1 MKLTG
6 NVKKVIVVSAAVA
19 AAAALV
25 FFAGSA
31 VLRAAIY
38 LFGLIS
44 PFVFGYITAYVINPV
59 ADKLQKKL
67 KFPRGLSAALVV
79 ILTFAV
85 LVGIIGGIGYKLFDE
100 LRNLYQQSPQ
110 IVENIRNAWMSFTSK
125 WSNFYFEMPENI
137 QTSID
142 NMRLSLDEQVS
153 NFMAELEVINAA
165 QGVAKAL
172 PKGII
177 WTVFFL
183 LSMFFM
189 VSQREET
196 DKMIKRLLGKRLTG
210 KLSEIKQEFKIY
222 LGGYVKAQII
232 LMFIIFVIIAFVLS
246 ILAAPYS
253 LVVAA
258 ATAILDA
265 LPFFGSGLTLIPLA
279 VVYFISGNMKL
290 GIGYTIIYIAIM
302 LLRRFLEPKLV
313 SDKMGFNPV
322 LTLVAMY
329 AGYKLWSVGGLI
341 MGPIVLMVI
350 ISLIKT
356 GLFDIPIRIIKR
368 LIDFARSEFKIL
380 FNYLNEITKSNQE
393 RK

>member
-6 NVKKVIVVSAAVA
+6 NVKKVIAVSVAVA
-19 AAAALV
+19 AAAALII
-25 FFAGSA
+25 FAGPA
-31 VLRAAIY
+31 ALRAAVY

-59 ADKLQKKL
+59 ADRLQKNL

-110 IVENIRNAWMSFTSK
+110 IVENIQNAWISFTSK
-125 WSNFYFEMPENI
+125 WSNLYFDMPENI
-137 QTSID
+137 QTAID
-142 NMRLSLDEQVS
+142 DMRLSLNDQTKK
-153 NFMAELEVINAA
+153 FMAEFEVFDAA
-165 QGVAKAL
+165 QGFAKSL

-177 WTVFFL
+177 WTIFFL

-196 DKMIKRLLGKRLTG
+196 DKMIKKILGKRLTA
-210 KLSEIKQEFKIY
+210 KLSEIKREFKVY

-290 GIGYTIIYIAIM
+290 GIGYTVIYIAVM

-329 AGYKLWSVGGLI
+329 IGYKLWSVGGLI
-341 MGPIVLMVI
+341 VGPIVLMII
-350 ISLIKT
+350 ISLSKT
-356 GLFDIPIRIIKR
+356 GLFDVPIRILKQ
-368 LIDFARSEFKIL
+368 LGGFAKNQFIIL
-380 FNYLNEITKSNQE
+380 FNYLNDITKSN
-393 RK
+393 